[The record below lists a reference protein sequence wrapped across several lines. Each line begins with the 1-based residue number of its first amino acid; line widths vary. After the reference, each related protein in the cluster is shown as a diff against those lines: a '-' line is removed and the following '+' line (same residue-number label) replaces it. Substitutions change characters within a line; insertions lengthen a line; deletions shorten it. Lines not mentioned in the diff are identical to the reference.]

1 MVRAYADEEVLCM
14 LYEFNIGCSVEQP
27 KSGGNYFRL
36 RETRKFLSLLYKNA
50 TNMTKTRRLRIKK
63 LDVIDV
69 TSMKK
74 CLFFPCCYW
83 SISFFFLEVFSLRS
97 NVVQK
102 SAVLHMDGK
111 NYTVTDR
118 KTYASLSRMHFNVH
132 KFELASII
140 ELMLIYINCKTK

>member
-36 RETRKFLSLLYKNA
+36 RETRKFLSLLYKKA
-50 TNMTKTRRLRIKK
+50 TNMTKTRRLRIK
-63 LDVIDV
+63 LGVIDV

-74 CLFFPCCYW
+74 CLFFPRCYW
-83 SISFFFLEVFSLRS
+83 STSFFFLVVFSLRT

-111 NYTVTDR
+111 TIQ
-118 KTYASLSRMHFNVH
+118 SLTERRT
-132 KFELASII
+132 LA
-140 ELMLIYINCKTK
+140 